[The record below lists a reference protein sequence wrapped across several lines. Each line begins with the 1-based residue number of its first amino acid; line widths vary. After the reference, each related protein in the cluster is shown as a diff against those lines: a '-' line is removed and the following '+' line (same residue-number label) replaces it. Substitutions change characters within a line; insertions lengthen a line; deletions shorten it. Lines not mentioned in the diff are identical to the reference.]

1 MLKQM
6 TAALVAVTC
15 LFGSALAQDTVPTST
30 EDCGKMAADLVAVA
44 ESKTLSD
51 ERLDKIEE
59 LLVKMEGHCD
69 AQLFA
74 EAATVAKEIRTE
86 LDRE

>member
-6 TAALVAVTC
+6 AAAAVAVTC
-15 LFGSALAQDTVPTST
+15 LFGSALAQDAVPAST
-30 EDCGKMAADLVAVA
+30 EDCAKIAQDLVAVA
-44 ESKTLSD
+44 ESKTLPD

-59 LLVKMEGHCD
+59 MLVKMEGHCD
-69 AQLFA
+69 AQQFT
-74 EAATVAKEIRTE
+74 EAAAVAKEIRAE